1 MKVHCHD
8 CQYSKPLGCNKN
20 SKNGY
25 NNCKKFK
32 AIPMEVLKKE
42 RDVMLRTGSNPER
55 EKYLTEKLINFNG
68 GTI

>member
-8 CQYSKPLGCNKN
+8 CQYSIPTGCSKN
-20 SKNGY
+20 QKNGY

-32 AIPMEVLKKE
+32 AISMGVLKKE
-42 RDVMLRTGSNPER
+42 RNRLLLSGTDPTRLE
-55 EKYLTEKLINFNG
+55 YLTEKLLDFNG